1 MKRNDILVWSTVIVF
16 LFGLIG
22 CATIFKGSTQD
33 VGLNSNPQKATVKV
47 KSMGG
52 VEIFSGT
59 TPTAVKLPK
68 KSEYIVTI
76 DMQGYKSS
84 TVQITQTLEGWFWG
98 NLLCGG
104 LVGMV
109 IDYASGAMWD
119 LQPEQI
125 SVSLVTASLDGADAR
140 TYAVFMAVDKDGNL
154 RSLAVPLIRDNTVA
168 QR

>member
-1 MKRNDILVWSTVIVF
+1 MKRNNILVWVTAIVF

-33 VGLNSNPQKATVKV
+33 VGLNSNPQKAAVKV
-47 KSMGG
+47 KSMAG

-68 KSEYIVTI
+68 KNEYIVTI
-76 DMQGYKSS
+76 DMQGYKTS

-98 NLLCGG
+98 NLICGG
-104 LVGMV
+104 VIGMV

-125 SVSLVTASLDGADAR
+125 SVSLVTASLDGTDTR
-140 TYAVFMAVDKDGNL
+140 TYAVFMAVDQDGNL